1 MESHSTRQRR
11 TETPVVPLHAHRLAA
26 ASRAGNLAVAP
37 ESAPVTLPASDLVP
51 LQPPPPGS
59 ASAGARARR
68 ASRTREAHDGWTF
81 VVIPP
86 GAGARPR
93 TLRVSVRRLR
103 VATLALVS
111 LAGTAIVSGSLL
123 AIVVSMA
130 PTIQPEAEGVRLG
143 VLADD
148 QATAA
153 PDSAAALTALL
164 ETPMGIA
171 AAASAAMDAA
181 AGRGAAA
188 PAATAP
194 ARTAVRPAAKP
205 TAPRRA
211 AIAPPSVSGRRA
223 PSASAEESIAEA
235 RAHGLPVIGRITS
248 RFSNARTHPMLGV
261 VRPHN
266 GVDIAA
272 PSGTPITAAAAGRV
286 TFAGRKF
293 GFGNTVEID
302 HGNGVMTRYAHARSI
317 KVRTGARVES
327 GATIATVGRTGLASG
342 PHLHFEVLVNG
353 SSVDPLK
360 RPVASL
366 VSPAAAIP
374 AAGNTP
380 EVNAVAP
387 PSMESDSA
395 VARGAATPGDAGPDA
410 ATPGGTHDGGRV
422 DARSGTL
429 R

>member
-1 MESHSTRQRR
+1 MESPSHRPRR
-11 TETPVVPLHAHRLAA
+11 TETPVVALHAHRVSSAGR
-26 ASRAGNLAVAP
+26 SGNLAVAAHP
-37 ESAPVTLPASDLVP
+37 APVTLPASDLVP

-59 ASAGARARR
+59 NSAGARARR
-68 ASRTREAHDGWTF
+68 ASRAREAHDGWTF

-103 VATLALVS
+103 VAAFALIS
-111 LAGTAIVSGSLL
+111 LAGTAIVSGSVL
-123 AIVVSMA
+123 AIIVTMA
-130 PTIQPEAEGVRLG
+130 PIVQTEAEGVRLG

-148 QATAA
+148 SPMVQV
-153 PDSAAALTALL
+153 PDSAAAIGAVID
-164 ETPMGIA
+164 TPLGLA
-171 AAASAAMDAA
+171 AAAGAALNVAAGSPTAAPRSGATPAA
-181 AGRGAAA
+181 ASK
-188 PAATAP
+188 P
-194 ARTAVRPAAKP
+194 AR
-205 TAPRRA
+205 PRRA

-223 PSASAEESIAEA
+223 PSPSAEASIAEA

-261 VRPHN
+261 VRAHN

-317 KVRTGARVES
+317 KVRYGARVES

-366 VSPAAAIP
+366 VAPSAALPTPADAPEVTIVIP
-374 AAGNTP
+374 AG
-380 EVNAVAP
+380 
-387 PSMESDSA
+387 PSADSTLI
-395 VARGAATPGDAGPDA
+395 V
-410 ATPGGTHDGGRV
+410 GGTGG
-422 DARSGTL
+422 
-429 R
+429 

>member
-1 MESHSTRQRR
+1 MESHSHRSRR
-11 TETPVVPLHAHRLAA
+11 TETPVVPLHAHRVAGA
-26 ASRAGNLAVAP
+26 GRSGNLAVAS

-59 ASAGARARR
+59 TSAGARARR
-68 ASRTREAHDGWTF
+68 ASRAREAHDGWTF
-81 VVIPP
+81 VVVPP

-103 VATLALVS
+103 MATVALFS
-111 LAGTAIVSGSLL
+111 LTGTAIVSGSLL
-123 AIVVSMA
+123 AIVLSMA

-148 QATAA
+148 QLAA
-153 PDSAAALTALL
+153 APGPDSAAAISAVID
-164 ETPMGIA
+164 TPLGIA
-171 AAASAAMDAA
+171 AAAGAAIDAA
-181 AGRGAAA
+181 AGRPSAA
-188 PAATAP
+188 PRSGTAGSS
-194 ARTAVRPAAKP
+194 ASTP

-211 AIAPPSVSGRRA
+211 AIAPPSVSGRRTPA
-223 PSASAEESIAEA
+223 PSAEEAVAEA
-235 RAHGLPVIGRITS
+235 RAYGLPVIGRITS

-286 TFAGRKF
+286 VFAGRKF

-317 KVRTGARVES
+317 KVRSGARVES

-342 PHLHFEVLVNG
+342 PHLHFEVIVNG

-366 VSPAAAIP
+366 LSSTGSLPTPTDAPEITIVIP
-374 AAGNTP
+374 A
-380 EVNAVAP
+380 NADTALV
-387 PSMESDSA
+387 
-395 VARGAATPGDAGPDA
+395 RAASRPGDAQPDGA
-410 ATPGGTHDGGRV
+410 APAANAGGTREGGS
-422 DARSGTL
+422 DEAGTGAT